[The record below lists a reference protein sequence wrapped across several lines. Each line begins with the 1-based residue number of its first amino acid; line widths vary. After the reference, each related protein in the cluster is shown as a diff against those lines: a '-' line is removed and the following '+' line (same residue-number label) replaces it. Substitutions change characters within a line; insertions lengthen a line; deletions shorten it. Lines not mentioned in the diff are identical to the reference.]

1 MQDAGNPTTA
11 DAKKAAQQQKK
22 AAKTKEGQQIPFE
35 GIIMPIITYFQS
47 YSETGKIDIDLM
59 YTITYMNT
67 ISTADLARDEIFRR
81 VSEREDFV
89 CSKYFKQVY
98 MLAKNWNYEYAF
110 ACQTVAKRV
119 ANKRLKD
126 LLMRLANAMSSGEP
140 ESKFLE
146 SEYVTMMTIYKNEYE
161 RSLESLKKWTD
172 AYTALLVSMAF
183 VAVTM
188 LLSVILY
195 NIGDP
200 FTMLM
205 ATVLLTTLVG
215 GIAVFIIRSES
226 PKEFKTHHLK
236 YLSMEQQQIKDMSTI
251 LIPGSLL
258 MSAILFVLNVNVG
271 FILIVFGIS
280 IAPIGVIGMKDDKNI
295 DRRDRDFSQFIKM
308 LGSMCG
314 GMGVTVKEGIKK
326 VDQKSIGS
334 LDDMVRRVY
343 VQLMMGM
350 EPKICWEKFVGYS
363 GSELIHKFAYIFLDS
378 VEMGGDPVK
387 IGKLVNTA
395 NLEIVLLRMKR
406 NMTSA
411 SFTSLAIPLHIS
423 MSALIIFIVE
433 IMIIFST
440 MITKLY
446 SSSDVFDSSGA
457 GGGVSI
463 SSMGFNLFQNV
474 DVNLLGQYMVMMVI
488 VLTIVNTLAAKSA
501 VGGNN
506 YKLCYYG
513 AIMSVTAGLCLITVP
528 VLVQMIFSF
537 PSLTAGGF

>member
-1 MQDAGNPTTA
+1 MQDVGSAAANA
-11 DAKKAAQQQKK
+11 KAVNKKAVK
-22 AAKTKEGQQIPFE
+22 AKGHQPLPFE
-35 GIIMPIITYFQS
+35 GILRPIITYLQS
-47 YSETGKIDIDLM
+47 YAESGRIDIDLM
-59 YTITYMNT
+59 YTVTYMNT
-67 ISTADLARDEIFRR
+67 IATADLARDEIFRR
-81 VSEREDFV
+81 VAEREDFV

-98 MLAKNWNYEYAF
+98 MLAKNWNYEYAY
-110 ACQTVAKRV
+110 ACQIVAKSV

-126 LLMRLANAMSSGEP
+126 FLMRLANAMSSGEP

-146 SEYVTMMTIYKNEYE
+146 SEYLTMMTIYKNEYE

-195 NIGDP
+195 NLGDP

-205 ATVLLTTLVG
+205 LTVLLTGGVG
-215 GIAVFIIRSES
+215 GIAVFVINAEA
-226 PKEFKTHHLK
+226 PKEYKTHRAR
-236 YLSMEQQQIKDMSTI
+236 YLSIEQKQIKDMQNI
-251 LIPGSLL
+251 LIPGGLL
-258 MSAILFVLNVNVG
+258 LSALLFMLNVNIG
-271 FILIVFGIS
+271 FILIVFGMC
-280 IAPIGVIGMKDDKNI
+280 IAPIGFIGMIDDKNI

-334 LDDMVRRVY
+334 LDTMVQRVY

-350 EPKICWEKFVGYS
+350 DPKICWEKFVGS
-363 GSELIHKFAYIFLDS
+363 TGSELIHKFTYIFLDS

-387 IGKLVNTA
+387 IGKLVNSSD
-395 NLEIVLLRMKR
+395 LEIVLLRMKR
-406 NMTSA
+406 NLTSS

-440 MITKLY
+440 MISKLY
-446 SSSDVFDSSGA
+446 SSTDLMDT
-457 GGGVSI
+457 GGVSGGISI

-474 DVNLLGQYMVMMVI
+474 DVTLLSQYMVLMVL
-488 VLTIVNTLAAKSA
+488 VLTLVNTLASKCA
-501 VGGNN
+501 VGGDN

-513 AIMSVTAGLCLITVP
+513 AIMCVSAGLCLIIVP
-528 VLVQMIFSF
+528 VLVQSIFNF
-537 PSLTAGGF
+537 PTLTAGGL

>member
-1 MQDAGNPTTA
+1 MQDAGTA
-11 DAKKAAQQQKK
+11 TKAATK
-22 AAKTKEGQQIPFE
+22 AAKTAPKAKVSKLPFE
-35 GIIMPIITYFQS
+35 GLLLPIVTYFQS
-47 YSETGKIDIDLM
+47 YAENGKIDIDLM
-59 YTITYMNT
+59 YTVTYMNT
-67 ISTADLARDEIFRR
+67 VATADLARDEIFRR
-81 VSEREDFV
+81 VAEREDFV
-89 CSKYFKQVY
+89 CSKYFKQIF

-126 LLMRLANAMSSGEP
+126 FLMRLANAMSSGEP
-140 ESKFLE
+140 ETKFLE

-195 NIGDP
+195 NLGDP
-200 FTMLM
+200 FTMLGL
-205 ATVLLTTLVG
+205 TVLLTALVG
-215 GIAVFIIRSES
+215 GIAVFVIRAEA
-226 PKEFKTHHLK
+226 PKEYKTHSMK
-236 YLSMEQQQIKDMSTI
+236 YPSTEQKQIKDMQNI
-251 LIPGSLL
+251 LIPGALL
-258 MSAILFVLNVNVG
+258 LSALLFVLNVNVG
-271 FILIVFGIS
+271 FILIVFGIC
-280 IAPIGVIGMKDDKNI
+280 IAPIGFIGMIDDKNI
-295 DRRDRDFSQFIKM
+295 DRRDRDYSQFIKM

-334 LDDMVRRVY
+334 LEEMVQRIY
-343 VQLMMGM
+343 VQLIMGM
-350 EPKICWEKFVGYS
+350 EPKICWEKFVGS
-363 GSELIHKFAYIFLDS
+363 TGSELIHKFTYIFLDS

-387 IGKLVNTA
+387 IGKLVNTS

-411 SFTSLAIPLHIS
+411 SFTSLVLPLHIS

-446 SSSDVFDSSGA
+446 ASSDMFDSSGA
-457 GGGVSI
+457 SGGISI

-474 DVNLLGQYMVMMVI
+474 DVNLLGQYMVAMVL
-488 VLTIVNTLAAKSA
+488 VLTLVNTLAAKTA
-501 VGGNN
+501 VGGDN

-513 AIMSVTAGLCLITVP
+513 AIMSVTAGLCLMIVP
-528 VLVQMIFSF
+528 IVVQMIFNF
-537 PSLTAGGF
+537 PTITAGGL